1 MFPVRFVSVVSRGR
15 RSTAL
20 SVRHARG
27 DVRGTRRRLSR
38 AQSAICAVGGHEN
51 AFRAFEPV
59 RSASGRRARRGASE
73 SSASHAFQRSSASR
87 DASASRRA
95 RARPR
100 DPRRAARSKR
110 GCATEGYE
118 ARRLIWERGA
128 RKRNARAHPVERR
141 APGHDVLVV
150 AVDERHGADSGG
162 VRRARG
168 SAVRRAT
175 KVNSFSAQPTE
186 TTRGARDW
194 RESLGGDFGTRAF
207 HVFNDVFV
215 LRLHRSRYASSRALA
230 AATSSGSSEFSS
242 TARHTSYLFLSLSAE
257 AGEDEP
263 QPHEGTG
270 AGAPTS

>member
-1 MFPVRFVSVVSRGR
+1 MAAGRRVQTRGGAVRDHVAAVLVRTIGVGVGGLDLATVFPVRFVSVVSRGR

-128 RKRNARAHPVERR
+128 RKRNARAHPVEGR

-168 SAVRRAT
+168 SAARRTT
-175 KVNSFSAQPTE
+175 KVNSSAQPTE
-186 TTRGARDW
+186 TK
-194 RESLGGDFGTRAF
+194 
-207 HVFNDVFV
+207 
-215 LRLHRSRYASSRALA
+215 SSRAIVHLCESA
-230 AATSSGSSEFSS
+230 KP
-242 TARHTSYLFLSLSAE
+242 TASVERNAE
-257 AGEDEP
+257 TRED
-263 QPHEGTG
+263 
-270 AGAPTS
+270 S